1 MVSDQITPI
10 DVNDNRS
17 MPPGKIIPE
26 LVYDN
31 LDSAVRWLSQAF
43 GFEERLRIGNHRSQ
57 LVLEGASLIAIGKKD
72 PPEIK
77 VNDSGHSHPVR
88 QADHSIMVRVDDVEQ
103 HFQREIK
110 SGAQVINP
118 PSNFPY
124 GERQY
129 SVQDIGGHIWTFS
142 QSIADV
148 NPEDWGGVLRE
159 TNPGGR

>member
-1 MVSDQITPI
+1 VSNQITPI
-10 DVNDNRS
+10 DVIDNRS

-26 LVYDN
+26 LVYDD
-31 LDSAVRWLSQAF
+31 LDSAVRWLSQTF

-57 LVLEGASLIAIGKKD
+57 LILGGASIIAIGKKD
-72 PPEIK
+72 APEIK
-77 VNDSGHSHPVR
+77 DDYPEHTQPAR

-103 HFQREIK
+103 HFQRAIR
-110 SGAQVINP
+110 SGAKVISP
-118 PSNFPY
+118 PSDYHY

-129 SVQDIGGHIWTFS
+129 SVQDIGGHVWTFL

-148 NPEDWGGVLRE
+148 DPEDWGGVLRE